1 MPFITAGDPD
11 IEFTS
16 ALLQSLDGAGCHLA
30 ELGIPYSDP
39 IADGPVIQASYTR
52 ALNKKI
58 KLESILKMATDANR
72 IDGQLRHYL
81 PPRNG
86 QLSRQS
92 DRCWNLWCY
101 RP

>member
-16 ALLQSLDGAGCHLA
+16 ALLESLDSAGCHLA

-58 KLESILKMATDANR
+58 KLESILGMTAAVTPKLKMPIVSMVSYAIIYRQGMDN
-72 IDGQLRHYL
+72 
-81 PPRNG
+81 
-86 QLSRQS
+86 LS
-92 DRCWNLWCY
+92 LIHI
-101 RP
+101 